1 MNTSKNQ
8 STRPKLIIRNARA
21 SDIPGIRAL
30 NAKAYAA
37 LGAHAAFSEAQL
49 RGHQHQF
56 PEGQFV
62 AVYKDTIVGY
72 GATFRISG
80 DIALKPHDWTTITG
94 RGFGSQH
101 DQTGDWL
108 YGMDVCVDPDYRGLR
123 IGQRLYNERR
133 RLCEHLRLK
142 GIVFG
147 GRIPG
152 LSRRWKSVGSAEQYV
167 EQVRDGKVRDTVM
180 NFQMRNGFEPIGVL
194 ANYLPFDHESRGFA
208 THMTW
213 RNPRVA
219 QDDAETRPRGV
230 RRPRS
235 ARVAAIQYQQRP
247 IKSFDE
253 FAAQVE
259 YFVDAVADYKADF
272 AVFPELFTLQLL
284 SIENRHTSA
293 AKAIAALNSYT
304 ERFKKLM
311 SDLAVAYNVNIIG
324 GSHPTQATD
333 GSIYNIAYVFLRDG
347 SVHEQYKLHPTPNE
361 RYWWGIRGGTD
372 LTAIDTDCGRIGVLI
387 CYDAEFPELARHLI
401 DQGALILFVPFC
413 TDERQSYQR
422 VRYCGQARAVENQCY
437 VVMAGN
443 VGNLPNV
450 ENMDIQYAQSCV
462 LTPCDFPFARDG
474 IAADTTP
481 NAEMVSIADLQLD
494 NLVDARQYGTVQNLR
509 DRRFD
514 LYSVHWVDKPALPA
528 QGIAARQP
536 ATEPA
541 APATPPSKAA
551 Q

>member
-1 MNTSKNQ
+1 MQTTKES
-8 STRPKLIIRNARA
+8 RPKLVIRNARA

-30 NAKAYAA
+30 NAKVYAT
-37 LGAHAAFSEAQL
+37 LGTHSSFTEAQL

-62 AVYKDTIVGY
+62 AVYKDVIVGHA
-72 GATFRISG
+72 ATFRIGSEV
-80 DIALKPHDWTTITG
+80 ALKPHDWMTITG
-94 RGFGSQH
+94 RGFASQH

-108 YGMDVCVDPDYRGLR
+108 YGMDVSVDPDYRGLR

-133 RLCEHLRLK
+133 KLCEHLRLK
-142 GIVFG
+142 GVVFG

-152 LSRRWKSVGSAEQYV
+152 LTRRWKQVGSADQYV
-167 EQVRDGKVRDTVM
+167 QLVRDGKIRDTVLS
-180 NFQMRNGFEPIGVL
+180 FQIRNGFEPIGVL
-194 ANYLPFDHESRGFA
+194 PDYLPFDHESRGFA
-208 THMTW
+208 THMIW
-213 RNPRVA
+213 RNPRVQ
-219 QDDAETRPRGV
+219 QDDSGTRPRNV

-247 IKSFDE
+247 IKSFEE

-293 AKAIAALNSYT
+293 ANAIAALNQYT

-311 SDLAVAYNVNIIG
+311 SHLSVAYNVNIIG
-324 GSHPTQATD
+324 GSHPTQAED
-333 GSIYNIAYVFLRDG
+333 GTVYNIAYVFLRDG
-347 SVHEQYKLHPTPNE
+347 SIHQQYKIHPTPNE
-361 RYWWGIRGGTD
+361 RYWWGIRGGTE
-372 LTAIDTDCGRIGVLI
+372 LASIETDCGRIGVLI
-387 CYDAEFPELARHLI
+387 CYDAEFPELARHVI

-422 VRYCGQARAVENQCY
+422 VRYCGQARAIENQCY

-481 NAEMVSIADLQLD
+481 NAEMVAIADLQLD
-494 NLVDARQYGTVQNLR
+494 NLIDARQYGTVQNLR

-514 LYSVHWVDKPALPA
+514 LYSVNWVEKQPAMA
-528 QGIAARQP
+528 VAATGQKP
-536 ATEPA
+536 ATEIPA
-541 APATPPSKAA
+541 EPAVPASEAA